1 MPSNAEAP
9 ATRLRA
15 GRIGL
20 WQLAATV
27 VAVAGSLAT
36 GRGSPLG
43 IVGGA
48 ALLYVGLLLQNLAVS
63 LVLRGGAR
71 SGLAVGLFVLKLS
84 LLLAVASIGLQ
95 TTLLAPMSFAVGATT
110 LLLAI
115 VADTCY
121 GNRPASRPR

>member
-1 MPSNAEAP
+1 MRTEDD
-9 ATRLRA
+9 TRPPRLQA
-15 GRIGL
+15 GRIAL
-20 WQLAATV
+20 WQAGFTALLVGASV
-27 VAVAGSLAT
+27 VT

-48 ALLYVGLLLQNLAVS
+48 ALLYLSLLLQSLAVG
-63 LVLRGGAR
+63 LALGGAR
-71 SGLAVGLFVLKLS
+71 TGFAVVLFVLKLG
-84 LLLAVASIGLQ
+84 LLLAVAAIGLQ

-121 GNRPASRPR
+121 GTRPAARPR